1 MLSNIKTYQSE
12 TAGQRFLS
20 QNPPLYCTLGCLFI
34 KGSLLILT
42 SSCHVC
48 LHPHKTLWLYWLG
61 GLEGSKWIKDEE
73 FYGFGLLLLEKKKFR
88 FSVKV
93 NIYLKPCICLKS
105 ENVNIENEGGSGK
118 IIEFLKSCISK
129 W

>member
-1 MLSNIKTYQSE
+1 MLSNIKTYQWE
-12 TAGQRFLS
+12 TESQRFLS

-61 GLEGSKWIKDEE
+61 GLEGSKWIRVLWVWFATPWKR
-73 FYGFGLLLLEKKKFR
+73 KFR